1 MAAKKRGL
9 GERGLG
15 ALLQGSKVN
24 LNQGSDSAK
33 RDGEMQDIPVDLI
46 QRGRYQPRRDMDP
59 AALQELADSIRQ
71 QGVMQPVVV
80 RPIAD
85 GRYELI
91 AGERRWRATQ
101 LAELDSIP
109 AIIRDVPD
117 EAAIAMA
124 LIENIQRENLNP
136 IEEAF
141 ALQRLQDEFG
151 LTQAQVA
158 EAVGKSRTTITN
170 LLRLIGLTEDVRT
183 MLEHG
188 DLEMGH
194 GRAMLTLPPEQQMQ
208 VARQVVAK
216 SLSVRQTEALVRRLQ
231 QESPEEKGEE
241 KKALDPN
248 IRALQDDL
256 SERLG
261 ARVSIAHGKRGKG
274 KLVIEYTSLDEL
286 DGILGHIR

>member
-15 ALLQGSKVN
+15 ALLAGSKVN
-24 LNQGSDSAK
+24 LDQELKDH
-33 RDGEMQDIPVDLI
+33 DGELREVPIDLI
-46 QRGRYQPRRDMDP
+46 QRGRFQPRRDMDP

-80 RPIAD
+80 RPIAE

-101 LAELDSIP
+101 MAELDSIP

-170 LLRLIGLTEDVRT
+170 LLRLIGLTEDVRL

-208 VARQVVAK
+208 VAKQVVAK
-216 SLSVRQTEALVRRLQ
+216 SLSVRQTEALVRRVQ
-231 QESPEEKGEE
+231 QEKPDQKSGRE
-241 KKALDPN
+241 AAVDPN

-256 SERLG
+256 AERLG
-261 ARVSIAHGKRGKG
+261 ARVSIAHGQRGKG
-274 KLVIEYTSLDEL
+274 KLVIEYSSLDEL
-286 DGILGHIR
+286 DGILGHIK